1 VLELGYALSSEEHG
15 PCELV
20 DQARRAEE
28 VGFSFALISD
38 HFHPW
43 VSRQGQ
49 SPFVWSVIGAI
60 AQATDRIR
68 LGTGVTCPIRR
79 FHPALAAHAAA
90 TAAAMMPGRFFLGV
104 GSGEHLNEHIF
115 GEAWPPPETRLEML
129 EEAIGLIRALWSG
142 ESTSRSG
149 AHFRVD
155 EAQIYTLPEAVPPIY
170 VAASGPSAASLAA
183 RVGDGLIAT
192 SPDADLVEAFRAEG
206 GRRKPRFGQLTVCY
220 DQDPERAERTAHE
233 FWPTAGLKGEGDLKW
248 ELKTPEL
255 FEQLVANVSREDVA
269 ESILCSADSEAHLAE
284 IRKFADA
291 GFDHVYV
298 HQVGPRQE
306 EFFRFYENEVLPKLR

>member
-155 EAQIYTLPEAVPPIY
+155 EAQIYTLPEAVPPIC

-192 SPDADLVEAFRAEG
+192 SPDADLVGAFRAEG
-206 GRRKPRFGQLTVCY
+206 GSRTRDSTTSTCIRSDPVRRSSSDSTRTRCCPSF
-220 DQDPERAERTAHE
+220 AERLRGLSATWPVDCSSQHCPSPGDIRCRRSSRCGSVRPFAH
-233 FWPTAGLKGEGDLKW
+233 A
-248 ELKTPEL
+248 
-255 FEQLVANVSREDVA
+255 
-269 ESILCSADSEAHLAE
+269 
-284 IRKFADA
+284 
-291 GFDHVYV
+291 
-298 HQVGPRQE
+298 
-306 EFFRFYENEVLPKLR
+306 